1 MSGTEELSL
10 PIEGLFWDPA
20 DESRRVRGRVVWP
33 RRSPQ
38 LQLEEPL
45 RLPPDR
51 SNPLEGIQAM
61 GREEADVI
69 VGQSLTGQQLC
80 LQDCFVTQMSGGKV
94 SHPQLWSV
102 ARVYIGTATPPP
114 EVASLEV
121 QLFGLRDFYG
131 APLLGEFKPIAK
143 GNRDRI
149 TVDWSSSPKLE
160 AAFGQ
165 LTVRFEDDMGASGTA
180 DRLTLTAT
188 PRIHIVAPEPRP
200 IDELRPEVGYL
211 STLVGFCRGAAAEL
225 AQLWLVTKEGDNVR
239 CLERLRPL
247 PEHADDGSHAW
258 LGIGDLAPFA
268 HTLERWREF
277 CVTNENGLAMIA
289 EYLRGPPRHMT
300 IDRLLVL
307 VRFLEEYSHTLVA
320 GGGMPA
326 KKELHRRI
334 RWTQQR
340 HAGAL
345 GNALGKDD
353 GQAFPKAV
361 ADARHYH
368 THFNPNYAAKA
379 ATGLDLVILI
389 DRLWLLT
396 RACVLSELGYDD
408 SQTAERL
415 SNDPQ
420 VSWLAAQP

>member
-1 MSGTEELSL
+1 MTGTEKLSL
-10 PIEGLFWDPA
+10 AIEGLFWDPA
-20 DESRRVRGRVVWP
+20 DQSRRVRGRVVWP

-38 LQLEEPL
+38 LQLEGPL
-45 RLPPDR
+45 RLAPEGG
-51 SNPLEGIQAM
+51 NPLESIQAM

-69 VGQSLTGQQLC
+69 VGQSLSGRQLC
-80 LQDCFVTQMSGGKV
+80 LEDCFVTQMNGRKV
-94 SHPQLWSV
+94 SHPQVWSV
-102 ARVYIGTATPPP
+102 ARVYIGAETPVPK
-114 EVASLEV
+114 VASLQF

-131 APLLGEFKPIAK
+131 TPLLGEFKPVAK

-149 TVDWSSSPKLE
+149 TVDWCSSPKLE
-160 AAFGQ
+160 APFGQ
-165 LTVRFEDDMGASGTA
+165 VTVRFEDDMGASGTV

-188 PRIHIVAPEPRP
+188 PRIHIVPPEPRP
-200 IDELRPEVGYL
+200 LDELRPEVGYL
-211 STLVGFCRGAAAEL
+211 STLVGFCRGAVAEL
-225 AQLWLVTKEGDNVR
+225 DQLWLVTENGESVQ

-247 PEHADDGSHAW
+247 PEHADDASHAW
-258 LGIGDLAPFA
+258 LGIGNLAPLA

-277 CVTNENGLAMIA
+277 CVTNENGVAMIA
-289 EYLRGPPRHMT
+289 EYLRDPPRYMT

-320 GGGMPA
+320 AGTMPA
-326 KKELHRRI
+326 TQELRNRI
-334 RWTQQR
+334 RWIQQR

-345 GNALGKDD
+345 SNAMGKND
-353 GQAFPKAV
+353 GEAFPKAV
-361 ADARHYH
+361 ADTRHYH
-368 THFNPNYAAKA
+368 THFNPKYAAKA

-408 SQTAERL
+408 AQVAERL
-415 SNDPQ
+415 SNDAR